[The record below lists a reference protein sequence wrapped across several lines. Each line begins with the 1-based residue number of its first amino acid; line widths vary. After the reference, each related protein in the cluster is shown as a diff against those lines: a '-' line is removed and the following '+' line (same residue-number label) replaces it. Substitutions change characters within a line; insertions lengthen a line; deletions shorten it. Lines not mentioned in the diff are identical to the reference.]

1 MIQNLKVTIGVAVS
15 AAVVII
21 GAVWGLRGLLVT
33 QEQLSGAVTAIDA
46 KMAPVASRLE
56 KLTDQI
62 SDVDKR
68 LSRLEGRMES
78 SPR

>member
-1 MIQNLKVTIGVAVS
+1 MVQKLKVTLGVAASV
-15 AAVVII
+15 AVVLV
-21 GAVWGLRGLLVT
+21 AVVWNLGHDLVT
-33 QEQLSGAVTAIDA
+33 QAQLSGAVTAIDA